1 MKKKVNIYPQNG
13 PITAFSIPI
22 RSNIMGA
29 EVEVE
34 DIKKVLMQ
42 GGVVKEVLP
51 DGSTY
56 TLTLNNYDDPDI
68 FGRLKREKEAEE
80 AKIAQQR
87 IEEQKR
93 NNDIAKKNFARDQ
106 AIAKMRANVAGGAVK
121 PPAKE
126 EVIKKIAVQEQ
137 TQKAAATNTA
147 SVASQTAAQANKS
160 AVEAA
165 RAKIEENKQK
175 KVEDNEKK

>member
-1 MKKKVNIYPQNG
+1 MKKKVNLYPQNG
-13 PITAFSIPI
+13 PITAFSVPI

-68 FGRLKREKEAEE
+68 YGRVKKEKEAEE
-80 AKIAQQR
+80 ARLAQEK

-93 NNDIAKKNFARDQ
+93 AADIAKKNVARDQ
-106 AIAKMRANVAGGAVK
+106 AIARMRSNLAGGGVK
-121 PPAKE
+121 PANKAD
-126 EVIKKIAVQEQ
+126 VVKKAAVQEQ

-147 SVASQTAAQANKS
+147 TQASQTAAQANKS

-165 RAKIEENKQK
+165 RAKIEANKQK
-175 KVEDNEKK
+175 KAEE